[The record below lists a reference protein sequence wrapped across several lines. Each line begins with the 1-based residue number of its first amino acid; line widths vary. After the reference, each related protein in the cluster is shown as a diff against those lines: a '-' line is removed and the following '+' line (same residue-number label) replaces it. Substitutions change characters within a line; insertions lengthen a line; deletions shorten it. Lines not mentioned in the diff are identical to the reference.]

1 MSATKVDLAKAIL
14 LWNGILSLSSVPL
27 LASEYWSNVI
37 FLLLIIPNV
46 LGMMPRGGKV
56 WGRLSLDMPFLLI
69 STIISLAFTLL
80 ITETNENIKED
91 FVRFGKNTRSTVTVV
106 GLRALGLTIGFI
118 ISYLLF
124 GGDKMYSHFNS
135 N

>member
-14 LWNGILSLSSVPL
+14 LWNGILSLSSIPL

-56 WGRLSLDMPFLLI
+56 WGRLSLDMPILLI
-69 STIISLAFTLL
+69 SPIISLAYTHL

-91 FVRFGKNTRSTVTVV
+91 FVRFGKNTRSTVTVI

>member
-14 LWNGILSLSSVPL
+14 LWNGILSLSSIPL

>member
-14 LWNGILSLSSVPL
+14 LWNGILSLSSIPL

-91 FVRFGKNTRSTVTVV
+91 FVRFGKNTRSTVTVI

>member
-1 MSATKVDLAKAIL
+1 MSATKIDLAKAIL

-91 FVRFGKNTRSTVTVV
+91 FVRFGKNTRSTVTVI

-118 ISYLLF
+118 ISYFLF

>member
-1 MSATKVDLAKAIL
+1 MSATKIDLAKAIL

-37 FLLLIIPNV
+37 VLLVVIPNV

-69 STIISLAFTLL
+69 STIIGLLFTLT

-91 FVRFGKNTRSTVTVV
+91 FVRFGKNTRSTVTVI

>member
-1 MSATKVDLAKAIL
+1 MSATKLDLAKAIL

-37 FLLLIIPNV
+37 FLLIVIPNV

-56 WGRLSLDMPFLLI
+56 WGRLSLDMPFLLV
-69 STIISLAFTLL
+69 STILGLLFTLV
-80 ITETNENIKED
+80 ITETNDNMKED
-91 FVRFGKNTRSTVTVV
+91 FVRYGKNTRSTVAVV

-118 ISYLLF
+118 IAYLLF

-135 N
+135 D

>member
-1 MSATKVDLAKAIL
+1 MPATKVDLAKAIL
-14 LWNGILSLSSVPL
+14 LWNGILSLSSIPL

-69 STIISLAFTLL
+69 STIISLVFTLL
-80 ITETNENIKED
+80 ITETNDNIKED

>member
-14 LWNGILSLSSVPL
+14 LWNGILSLSSIPL

-37 FLLLIIPNV
+37 FLLFIIPNV

>member
-1 MSATKVDLAKAIL
+1 MPATKVDLAKAIL
-14 LWNGILSLSSVPL
+14 LWNGILSLSSIPL

-46 LGMMPRGGKV
+46 LGMMPRGGKL

-69 STIISLAFTLL
+69 STIISLLFTLL